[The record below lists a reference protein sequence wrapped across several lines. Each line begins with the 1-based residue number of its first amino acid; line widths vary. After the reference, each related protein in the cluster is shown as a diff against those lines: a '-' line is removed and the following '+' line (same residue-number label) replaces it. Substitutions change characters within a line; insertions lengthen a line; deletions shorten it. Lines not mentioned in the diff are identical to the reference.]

1 MTGHDYEY
9 LVARYLRNNGYTNV
23 KVTKGSGDYGVDV
36 VAHKRGKKYAVQCKH
51 YTGPVGLSA
60 VQEAVAGKAMY
71 KCDSAMVVTNSTF
84 TNAARDLAKANNVV
98 LIEKVNTAGGSCLRY
113 LVAGLLIFGY
123 GLVAVAIVCS
133 TIENSQGT
141 PTGTAIRN
149 LFLALAAVS
158 FPLWIR
164 PAVKGLKKMI
174 KNLFCKIKA
183 QKGSAVVEPPK
194 PVQPKPEPPTAK
206 PENEYPEGFK
216 RYLERHSAP
225 VVQEKPV
232 RAEVSVLVGLK
243 QLKAEQE
250 DMYAVL
256 YEVVK
261 LAIEKGGGI
270 SVSMIQRHLKWGY
283 ARAAKLLDEMETL
296 GFVSPFSGSK
306 PRQVLV
312 SEQEVINLIAAVENE
327 T

>member
-9 LVARYLRNNGYTNV
+9 LVARYLRNNGYTGI

-98 LIEKVNTAGGSCLRY
+98 LIENVNTAGGGCIRY

-133 TIENSQGT
+133 TIENSQGI
-141 PTGTAIRN
+141 PTGTAIKN
-149 LFLALAAVS
+149 MFFALAAVS
-158 FPLWIR
+158 FPLWIK

-174 KNLFCKIKA
+174 KNLFSKIKI
-183 QKGSAVVEPPK
+183 QKDSAVVEPPK
-194 PVQPKPEPPTAK
+194 SVPPKSEPPTVK
-206 PENEYPEGFK
+206 PKIEYPEGFK
-216 RYLERHSAP
+216 HYLNHRFESPTAPQQTNHGSAL
-225 VVQEKPV
+225 E
-232 RAEVSVLVGLK
+232 ELK
-243 QLKAEQE
+243 RIKEEQ
-250 DMYAVL
+250 DDIYIML
-256 YEVVK
+256 YDVVK
-261 LAIEKGGGI
+261 LGLEKGFL
-270 SVSMIQRHLKWGY
+270 STSLIQRQLKYGY
-283 ARAAKLLDEMETL
+283 ARAARIIVALEDLCFIAPPQ
-296 GFVSPFSGSK
+296 GNA
-306 PRQVLV
+306 PRQLIV
-312 SEQEVINLIAAVENE
+312 SEQEVINLIAQVESE

>member
-9 LVARYLRNNGYTNV
+9 LVARYLRNNGYTGV

-98 LIEKVNTAGGSCLRY
+98 LIENVNTADGGCLRY

-133 TIENSQGT
+133 TIENSQGI
-141 PTGTAIRN
+141 PTGTAIKN
-149 LFLALAAVS
+149 MFFALTAVS
-158 FPLWIR
+158 FPLWIK

-174 KNLFCKIKA
+174 KNLFSKIKI
-183 QKGSAVVEPPK
+183 QKDSAVVEPPK
-194 PVQPKPEPPTAK
+194 SVPPKPEPPTLK
-206 PENEYPEGFK
+206 PENGYPEGFK
-216 RYLERHSAP
+216 RYLDRRPMP

-232 RAEVSVLVGLK
+232 RAKVSVSVGLK

-283 ARAAKLLDEMETL
+283 ARAAKLLDEMEML
-296 GFVSPFSGSK
+296 GFVSPFNGSK

-312 SEQEVINLIAAVENE
+312 SEQEVINLIAQVESE

>member
-9 LVARYLRNNGYTNV
+9 LVARYLRNNGYTSV

-98 LIEKVNTAGGSCLRY
+98 LIEKVNNAGGGCLRY

-133 TIENSQGT
+133 TIENTQSI
-141 PTGTAIRN
+141 PTGTAIKN
-149 LFLALAAVS
+149 MFFALAAVS

-164 PAVKGLKKMI
+164 PTVKGLKKMI

-194 PVQPKPEPPTAK
+194 PVQPKPEPPTVK
-206 PENEYPEGFK
+206 PKIEYPEGFK
-216 RYLERHSAP
+216 LYLNHRLESPTEPQQTNHGSAL
-225 VVQEKPV
+225 E
-232 RAEVSVLVGLK
+232 ELK
-243 QLKAEQE
+243 RIKEEQ
-250 DMYAVL
+250 DDIYIML
-256 YEVVK
+256 YDVVK
-261 LAIEKGGGI
+261 LGLEKGFL
-270 SVSMIQRHLKWGY
+270 STSLIQRHFKYGY
-283 ARAAKLLDEMETL
+283 ARAARILDAMETL
-296 GFVSPFSGSK
+296 CFIAPPQGNA
-306 PRQVLV
+306 PRQLIV
-312 SEQEVINLIAAVENE
+312 SEQEVINLIAQVESE

>member
-1 MTGHDYEY
+1 
-9 LVARYLRNNGYTNV
+9 
-23 KVTKGSGDYGVDV
+23 
-36 VAHKRGKKYAVQCKH
+36 
-51 YTGPVGLSA
+51 
-60 VQEAVAGKAMY
+60 
-71 KCDSAMVVTNSTF
+71 
-84 TNAARDLAKANNVV
+84 
-98 LIEKVNTAGGSCLRY
+98 
-113 LVAGLLIFGY
+113 
-123 GLVAVAIVCS
+123 
-133 TIENSQGT
+133 
-141 PTGTAIRN
+141 
-149 LFLALAAVS
+149 
-158 FPLWIR
+158 
-164 PAVKGLKKMI
+164 MI

-183 QKGSAVVEPPK
+183 QKSSAVVEPPK

-216 RYLERHSAP
+216 RYLERHSTP

-232 RAEVSVLVGLK
+232 RAEASVLVSLK

-261 LAIEKGGGI
+261 LAIEKDGGI

>member
-9 LVARYLRNNGYTNV
+9 LVARYLRNNGYTSV

-98 LIEKVNTAGGSCLRY
+98 LIENVNTAGGGCLRY

-133 TIENSQGT
+133 TIENSQGI
-141 PTGTAIRN
+141 PTGTAIKN
-149 LFLALAAVS
+149 MFFALAAVS
-158 FPLWIR
+158 FPLWIK

-174 KNLFCKIKA
+174 KNLFSKIIV
-183 QKGSAVVEPPK
+183 QKDSTVVEPPK
-194 PVQPKPEPPTAK
+194 SVPPKPEPPTVK
-206 PENEYPEGFK
+206 PKIEYPEGFK
-216 RYLERHSAP
+216 HYLNHRFESPTEPQRTNHGSAL
-225 VVQEKPV
+225 E
-232 RAEVSVLVGLK
+232 ELK
-243 QLKAEQE
+243 RIKEEQ
-250 DMYAVL
+250 DDIYIML
-256 YEVVK
+256 YDVVK
-261 LAIEKGGGI
+261 LGLEKGFL
-270 SVSMIQRHLKWGY
+270 STSLIQRHFKYGY
-283 ARAAKLLDEMETL
+283 ARAARILDAMETL
-296 GFVSPFSGSK
+296 CFIAPPQGNA
-306 PRQVLV
+306 PRQLIV
-312 SEQEVINLIAAVENE
+312 SEQEVINLIAQVESE